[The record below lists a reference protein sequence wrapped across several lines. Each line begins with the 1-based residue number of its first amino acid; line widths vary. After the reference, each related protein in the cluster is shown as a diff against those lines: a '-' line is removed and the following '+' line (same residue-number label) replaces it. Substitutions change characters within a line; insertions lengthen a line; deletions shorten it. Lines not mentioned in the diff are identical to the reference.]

1 MNRGPSI
8 WIVDAEHWPRA
19 CLRAELLERG
29 YDAVGFETIRDV
41 MVQMVLN
48 PMRPTLLVVTV
59 PAQPLSGRQMDAL
72 KKEGVPIWA
81 VGGAATSSHHPLLAV
96 SAKVL
101 RRPLTIGAI
110 ADEIQRA
117 VPLGLEPVLAQ
128 PSAPD
133 R

>member
-8 WIVDAEHWPRA
+8 WIVDDEHWPRA

-29 YDAVGFETIRDV
+29 YDAVGFETTRDV
-41 MVQMVLN
+41 LVQMVLDS
-48 PMRPTLLVVTV
+48 MRPALLVVTV
-59 PAQPLSGRQMDAL
+59 SAQPLSGRQVNAL
-72 KKEGVPIWA
+72 KKEGIPIWA
-81 VGGAATSSHHPLLAV
+81 VGGAATSPDHPLLAA

-101 RRPLTIGAI
+101 RRPLTIGEI

-117 VPLGLEPVLAQ
+117 VPVGPKCPKPGA
-128 PSAPD
+128 A